1 MNLSCGIVGLP
12 NAGKSTLFN
21 ALIQKQQALA
31 ANYPFATIEPNV
43 GIVPVNDPRLEKLAE
58 IVHSKTLVPSTV
70 KFVDIAGI
78 VKGAHKGEGLG
89 NKFLSHI
96 REVELI
102 VHVLRHFE
110 DKDVVMTGSGS
121 IEEDLE
127 TVNTELILADLE
139 TLENQREAR
148 VNASKEEK
156 VFWQVVVKAKEGLE
170 KGIPAREMAWSQE
183 EQELLKPLFLLSAKP
198 ALFVINVGENQLDQ
212 ISQIEALFPKKP
224 VIAICAK
231 LESELVDFT
240 PEDRKEYLEANHL
253 DQTGLDRLAKTA
265 FMNLGLIS
273 FLTAGEKEVRSW
285 TIRANS
291 KAPQAASVIHTDFEK
306 NFIKATVV
314 SYDDFVREGGW
325 VKARE
330 KGMVRIEGKDYTVK
344 DDDVIEFMIGK

>member
-43 GIVPVNDPRLEKLAE
+43 GIVPVNDPRLAKLAE

-139 TLENQREAR
+139 TLENQREAKT
-148 VNASKEEK
+148 NASKEEK
-156 VFWQVVVKAKEGLE
+156 MFWQVALKAKEGLGQ
-170 KGIPAREMAWSQE
+170 GIPARDMAWSE
-183 EQELLKPLFLLSAKP
+183 EESELLKPLFLLSAKP
-198 ALFVINVGENQLDQ
+198 ALFVINVGENQIEQ
-212 ISQIEALFPKKP
+212 IVHIEASFPKKP

-240 PEDRKEYLEANHL
+240 PEDRKEYLDAN
-253 DQTGLDRLAKTA
+253 
-265 FMNLGLIS
+265 
-273 FLTAGEKEVRSW
+273 
-285 TIRANS
+285 
-291 KAPQAASVIHTDFEK
+291 
-306 NFIKATVV
+306 
-314 SYDDFVREGGW
+314 
-325 VKARE
+325 
-330 KGMVRIEGKDYTVK
+330 
-344 DDDVIEFMIGK
+344 